1 MIGYGYLDGEGV
13 PPFSV
18 NNKKSLKNWPN
29 FFWGGW
35 GLKKNLAKN
44 RFTSIKGGGGFLP
57 SSFPLTF
64 WENLI
69 RGGPGGRGGTPPT
82 DGFREWGF

>member
-1 MIGYGYLDGEGV
+1 MIGYGYLDWEGV

-18 NNKKSLKNWPN
+18 NNKKSLKNWPI
-29 FFWGGW
+29 FFGG
-35 GLKKNLAKN
+35 GGEFFSAKN
-44 RFTSIKGGGGFLP
+44 RFRSIKGGGGFLL

-69 RGGPGGRGGTPPT
+69 RGGRGGRGGTPPT